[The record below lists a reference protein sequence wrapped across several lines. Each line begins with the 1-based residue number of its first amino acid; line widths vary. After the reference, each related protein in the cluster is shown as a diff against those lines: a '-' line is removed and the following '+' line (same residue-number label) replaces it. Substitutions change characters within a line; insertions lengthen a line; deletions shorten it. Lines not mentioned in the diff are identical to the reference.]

1 MLNRVK
7 VVICGK
13 EYVVQTEE
21 APSYVY
27 SLAKTLEKK
36 ILSITETNT
45 RVSAHHAAVM
55 VALSTLDELS
65 KSTTNVETIR
75 AQVKEYVDEAGKA
88 RIERDVAL
96 RENESLKAKIAQLE
110 NIVKLKSLKE
120 SLDG

>member
-27 SLAKTLEKK
+27 SLAKTQEK
-36 ILSITETNT
+36 
-45 RVSAHHAAVM
+45 
-55 VALSTLDELS
+55 
-65 KSTTNVETIR
+65 
-75 AQVKEYVDEAGKA
+75 KEYVDEAGKA
-88 RIERDVAL
+88 RIERDLAL

-110 NIVKLKSLKE
+110 NIVKLKSLKD

>member
-1 MLNRVK
+1 M
-7 VVICGK
+7 
-13 EYVVQTEE
+13 QTEE
-21 APSYVY
+21 APGYVY
-27 SLAKTLEKK
+27 RLAKTLEKK

-65 KSTTNVETIR
+65 KSTANVETIR

-88 RIERDVAL
+88 RIERDLAL

-110 NIVKLKSLKE
+110 NIVKLKSLKD